1 MIRGDNLFGGNVV
14 IKMNHLSGS
23 LKLGDMIVIY
33 PVLYGWIY
41 LRYLLVG
48 VGGVYVAGCVP
59 TWLITVCAV

>member
-1 MIRGDNLFGGNVV
+1 MIRGDNLSGGSMV
-14 IKMNHLSGS
+14 IRMNRLSGS

-41 LRYLLVG
+41 LRNLLVG
-48 VGGVYVAGCVP
+48 AGGVYVAGCVP